1 MSSTAK
7 RALSILA
14 ALLVIGAGGFFAR
27 QLANS
32 KEPPPKRERVRAVR
46 SVETTALQPAD
57 VAVDVKLQGRL
68 VAFETVPL
76 FAEVTGVFEESAR
89 AFKRGVFYE
98 KGDLLARLDDTEAR
112 YALLAQKST
121 LANALAQAMPTL
133 KIDYVGTFPAWDA
146 YLRAF
151 DPEQPI
157 DQLPAVTDDAA
168 RFYLNAQGIY
178 NQYYSIK
185 GAEERLRKYR
195 LYAPVSGTLTEVSA
209 TKGALV
215 RAGQPLGTL
224 TANAYELAA
233 TVPVADLNYV
243 RPGTRA
249 TLTGP
254 GGEAYS
260 ARVSRVSTQIDPN
273 TQTATLYLDVSGKGL
288 REGLYLTGTAA
299 GEALKDVVALDQRL
313 LVGNDEIYVLRDTVL
328 ERRSVEVVRR
338 SEDEVYVRG
347 VEAGTEALSEVLPGA
362 YEGMKVKSRESE
374 E

>member
-1 MSSTAK
+1 MSSTTK
-7 RALSILA
+7 RILSVVA
-14 ALLVIGAGGFFAR
+14 AIVVLVVGGVLAR
-27 QLANS
+27 QLTES
-32 KEPPPKRERVRAVR
+32 KAPPPKRERQRPVRT
-46 SVETTALQPAD
+46 VETAVLTPAD

-89 AFKRGVFYE
+89 AFKRGVYFA

-133 KIDYVGTFPAWDA
+133 KIDYVQTWPSWDA

-151 DPEQPI
+151 DPERPI
-157 DQLPAVTDDAA
+157 RELPPVADDAA

-185 GAEERLRKYR
+185 GAEERLRKYS

-224 TANAYELAA
+224 TANTYELAA
-233 TVPVADLNYV
+233 TVPVADLAYV
-243 RPGTRA
+243 RTGTRA

-254 GGEAYS
+254 DGETYA
-260 ARVSRVSTQIDPN
+260 ARVSRVSTQVDPN
-273 TQTATLYLDVSGKGL
+273 TQTATLFLDVSGRGL

-299 GEALKDVVALDQRL
+299 GEDLSDVVTLDQRL
-313 LVGNDEIYVLRDTVL
+313 LVGDDEIYVLRDTVL
-328 ERRSVEVVRR
+328 ARQRVEVVRR
-338 SEDEVYVRG
+338 SEEEVYVRG
-347 VEAGTEALSEVLPGA
+347 ISPGTEVLSEVLPGA
-362 YEGMKVKSRESE
+362 YEGLRVKAAGS
-374 E
+374 